1 MGTLGV
7 LRRYQ
12 DNQLVALRAKYELLA
27 AAVLDDHLDL
37 IEAAINRRFFSCGG
51 FSKDEAFEKYVNALS
66 EFAEKWQEIVDTDD
80 DESKGEAVEEPVE
93 A

>member
-1 MGTLGV
+1 VGTLGV

-66 EFAEKWQEIVDTDD
+66 EFA
-80 DESKGEAVEEPVE
+80 
-93 A
+93 